1 MSGITT
7 RKSYTKIKNF
17 TEKDQVRIKYSHI
30 GKDKKLMLSVYIG
43 EDVYTELTKG
53 YNFKRLKV
61 EYIPNDMVIITPTN
75 EEKEGIVHR
84 YNGKGM
90 FKTTCVRLSLS
101 SYKTLKLRKKDFNN
115 RVIGYNIWLDK
126 AHIYGCNKLK
136 VDLIGDKRK
145 LKLINKL
152 LLPDHTKPH
161 IEVPIDDIPL
171 KEFMSIRLTEDIK
184 PIDISPTG
192 IITSEDHDV
201 PSREYIED
209 SSMFVSHDFLNDVRD
224 SIENRLLGIEE
235 RLEKRIMEFEDNF
248 IFIDFKIMNNPKI
261 NKLEEDVNA
270 IVEKNVS
277 AIVPK
282 ELDIDTLKQLL
293 SKATDEMNIKFSK
306 LEKEIVNLVS
316 KSVDINA
323 RLNLLLQNVE
333 SKTDISLDFR
343 EIKNILN
350 DIKKSQVNKSLM
362 KRIFGKE

>member
-43 EDVYTELTKG
+43 EDVYNELTKG
-53 YNFKRLKV
+53 QDFKRLKV

-101 SYKTLKLRKKDFNN
+101 SYKNLKLRKKDFNN
-115 RVIGYNIWLDK
+115 RVMEYSIDLFFLLFNSSLKIDLVGNKRKKITLTDPIKVHKEFIGY
-126 AHIYGCNKLK
+126 
-136 VDLIGDKRK
+136 V
-145 LKLINKL
+145 
-152 LLPDHTKPH
+152 
-161 IEVPIDDIPL
+161 
-171 KEFMSIRLTEDIK
+171 K
-184 PIDISPTG
+184 PIEINVPDYNDMPT
-192 IITSEDHDV
+192 
-201 PSREYIED
+201 REYID
-209 SSMFVSHDFLNDVRD
+209 GPTPMYVTHDFLNDVRD
-224 SIENRLLGIEE
+224 TIENRLLGMEE
-235 RLEKRIMEFEDNF
+235 RFEKRILEQEDYFLKKFDAYLTGNF
-248 IFIDFKIMNNPKI
+248 ATRLNI
-261 NKLEEDVNA
+261 LEEKVGFLSNA
-270 IVEKNVS
+270 VEINVS
-277 AIVPK
+277 ATQPK

>member
-17 TEKDQVRIKYSHI
+17 TEKDQVSVKYSHI

-75 EEKEGIVHR
+75 DEKEGVVHR

-101 SYKTLKLRKKDFNN
+101 SYKTLKVRKKDFNN
-115 RVIGYNIWLDK
+115 RVIGYDIVPLVENNNCLEI
-126 AHIYGCNKLK
+126 NRLK
-136 VDLIGDKRK
+136 IDLISDKRK
-145 LKLINKL
+145 LKVINKR
-152 LLPDHTKPH
+152 LLPDYTKPH

-171 KEFMSIRLTEDIK
+171 KEFRSIRLTEHIK
-184 PIDISPTG
+184 SIDISPTG
-192 IITSEDHDV
+192 LITPDDHDV
-201 PSREYIED
+201 PSRVYKED
-209 SSMFVSHDFLNDVRD
+209 MDSMIVTHHYLNDVRD
-224 SIENRLLGIEE
+224 TIENRLLGMEE
-235 RLEKRIMEFEDNF
+235 RFEKRIMEFEDNF

-282 ELDIDTLKQLL
+282 ELDIDNLKQLIGK
-293 SKATDEMNIKFSK
+293 SNDEMNIRFSNLEEAIVELDIKNSDIKSK
-306 LEKEIVNLVS
+306 LSI
-316 KSVDINA
+316 I
-323 RLNLLLQNVE
+323 LNLLS
-333 SKTDISLDFR
+333 SKKPH
-343 EIKNILN
+343 E
-350 DIKKSQVNKSLM
+350 NKSLFE
-362 KRIFGKE
+362 RIFGKD

>member
-43 EDVYTELTKG
+43 EDVYNELTNG
-53 YNFKRLKV
+53 QTFKRIKV
-61 EYIPNDMVIITPTN
+61 EYIPNDMVIITPTDN
-75 EEKEGIVHR
+75 EKEGVVHR
-84 YNGKGM
+84 YNGKGL

-171 KEFMSIRLTEDIK
+171 KEFMSILVNEDIK

-209 SSMFVSHDFLNDVRD
+209 SSMFVSHHFLNDVRD
-224 SIENRLLGIEE
+224 TIENRLLGIEE
-235 RLEKRIMEFEDNF
+235 RFEKRIMEFEDYF
-248 IFIDFKIMNNPKI
+248 IKKLDRLDDKIMDNFKI
-261 NKLEEDVNA
+261 NKLEEDVKA
-270 IVEKNVS
+270 IES
-277 AIVPK
+277 LLK
-282 ELDIDTLKQLL
+282 EFMDQPLRPLKADKGNSLDIDTLKQLIGKANDVMNFRL
-293 SKATDEMNIKFSK
+293 SKIESEINELIIKNVE
-306 LEKEIVNLVS
+306 LN
-316 KSVDINA
+316 N
-323 RLNLLLQNVE
+323 RLSLLLQ
-333 SKTDISLDFR
+333 KL
-343 EIKNILN
+343 
-350 DIKKSQVNKSLM
+350 
-362 KRIFGKE
+362 